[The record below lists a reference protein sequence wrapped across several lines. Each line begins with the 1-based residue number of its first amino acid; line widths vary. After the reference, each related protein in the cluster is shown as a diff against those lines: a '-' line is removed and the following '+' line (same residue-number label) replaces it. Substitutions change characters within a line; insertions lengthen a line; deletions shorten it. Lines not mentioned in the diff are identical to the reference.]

1 MGSKIRIQKIIANA
15 GISSRREAEKMILE
29 GLVTINGKVVK
40 ELGTQVDP
48 EQCHIKV
55 RGKLIRPQTRKIT
68 LALHKPSGVVT
79 TLHDPEGR
87 PTVTSL
93 LRGVRERVVPVGRL
107 DYNSEGLLIMTNDG
121 DLANLLM
128 HPKYHLPKVYTVKVK
143 GKPDPE
149 KLRKL
154 SRGTR
159 LPEGMTGPSVIR
171 KVHHYQANTSL
182 EITLY
187 EGKNRQIRR
196 MFSGIGHPVL
206 KLKRIRIGPIHLKG
220 LAPGS
225 YRRLEKWEIEELT
238 AWTTRAAP
246 RKRKAGRDRA
256 QRNS

>member
-121 DLANLLM
+121 DLANRIAHPRHGVTKTYRVLLDRAFEDVERLERGVVIEGKRVDVRNFRCRGREVVLTI
-128 HPKYHLPKVYTVKVK
+128 HEGRNHIVKRLFRKLGYTV
-143 GKPDPE
+143 
-149 KLRKL
+149 R
-154 SRGTR
+154 S
-159 LPEGMTGPSVIR
+159 
-171 KVHHYQANTSL
+171 
-182 EITLY
+182 
-187 EGKNRQIRR
+187 
-196 MFSGIGHPVL
+196 
-206 KLKRIRIGPIHLKG
+206 LKRTRIGRIDLG
-220 LAPGS
+220 RLAPGGLRS
-225 YRRLEKWEIEELT
+225 LEREEIERSLGPVGKRRGKGGRRLDGLK
-238 AWTTRAAP
+238 P
-246 RKRKAGRDRA
+246 P
-256 QRNS
+256 